1 MSHRREVV
9 VIGAGIAGLAC
20 AHRLREQGVD
30 VEVLEAGDRVG
41 GALRSESI
49 DGHTVDLGP
58 QTIHSRDPELFEHL
72 SSIGLD
78 GAIEVAGSGGKKRF
92 IVVDGRAVE
101 LPGGPLSLLTTKAL
115 SWRGKLKLFGE
126 PFAPPG
132 PGGDESADDFVR
144 RRLGDEVADRMLDPF
159 VSGVHAGDP
168 TTLSMR
174 AAFPK
179 LLEAERQH
187 GSLTR
192 WAVSRVRAGRRSG
205 KKKSARP
212 RVRSKLFSFTGGL
225 AAWPR
230 ALSEA
235 IGEDRVHTGS
245 PATMIQPGTDGGW
258 VIGSEGRTIA
268 TSAVVLAVPAPVA
281 ADLVEGISTGG
292 ARVLRDIP
300 YSPVTTVHLTY
311 RRSEVA
317 HPLDGFGMLIPS
329 RERRP
334 VLGILWMSSLF
345 DSRAVGDLVQTTSF
359 VGGARFPELAGLSDS
374 ELVDLVH
381 GQHEQILG
389 ASSAPG
395 LRYVARWTH
404 AIPRMEFG
412 HVDRLNTLERMEAAN
427 PGIHLAGSYA
437 GSGPSVPS
445 CWSRGREVAEAILS
459 ERRVD
464 TISTS
469 KGNPTR

>member
-1 MSHRREVV
+1 MSDRREVV

-58 QTIHSRDPELFEHL
+58 QTIHSRDPELFDHL
-72 SSIGLD
+72 TALGLD
-78 GAIEVAGSGGKKRF
+78 DSLEVAGTGGKKRF
-92 IVVDGRAVE
+92 IVLNGRPVE
-101 LPGGPLSLLTTKAL
+101 LPGGPVSLLTTRSL
-115 SWRGKLKLFGE
+115 SLRGKLRLLKE

-192 WAVSRVRAGRRSG
+192 WAASRVRAGRRRSG
-205 KKKSARP
+205 ADKPARP
-212 RVRSKLFSFTGGL
+212 RVRPRLFSFSGGL
-225 AAWPR
+225 ATWPK
-230 ALSEA
+230 ALADA
-235 IGEDRVHTGS
+235 IGADRVHTGT
-245 PATMIQPGTDGGW
+245 PATMIQPGADGGW
-258 VIGSEGRTIA
+258 VIGAGGRTIQA
-268 TSAVVLAVPAPVA
+268 SAVVLAVPAPVA

-311 RRSEVA
+311 RREAVA
-317 HPLDGFGMLIPS
+317 HALDGFGMLIPS

-345 DSRAVGDLVQTTSF
+345 ESRRVGDLVQTTSF

-389 ASSAPG
+389 ASAEPG

-412 HVDRLNTLERMEAAN
+412 HVDRLSTLDRMEAAN

-445 CWSRGREVAEAILS
+445 CWSRGRAVAEVIMAAQGVSTS
-459 ERRVD
+459 ERDPAR
-464 TISTS
+464 
-469 KGNPTR
+469 